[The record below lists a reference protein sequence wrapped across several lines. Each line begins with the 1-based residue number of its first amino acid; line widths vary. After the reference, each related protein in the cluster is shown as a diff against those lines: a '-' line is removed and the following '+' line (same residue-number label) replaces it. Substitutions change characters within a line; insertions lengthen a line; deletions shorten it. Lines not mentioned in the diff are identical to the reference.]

1 MTFLNKTF
9 LSSNKKYVNR
19 NWFII
24 DCKNQKLG
32 RIATFI
38 VSLLKGKR
46 KIHFSSSTNTGD
58 YIILI
63 NANLIKINKTNI
75 HYLVYKPGK
84 PGSSLKTKQAI
95 NSIPKL
101 IIERSIK
108 RMLNKKEAKRLIRQ
122 VKIYNDDFHPHK
134 SQIPFQLNF

>member
-9 LSSNKKYVNR
+9 LPTNKKYLNH

-24 DCKNQKLG
+24 DCKNKKVG

-38 VSLLKGKR
+38 VGLLKGK
-46 KIHFSSSTNTGD
+46 KKFHFSPSTNIGD
-58 YIILI
+58 YVILV

-75 HYLVYKPGK
+75 HYLVSKPGK
-84 PGSSLKTKQAI
+84 PGSSLKIKKAI
-95 NSIPKL
+95 ISLPKL
-101 IIERSIK
+101 TLERSIK